1 MACLGIAAFC
11 RQKER
16 SPMNQTTKKRVL
28 ILCTANS
35 ARSQMAEG
43 ILRWLAGDRYEVFSA
58 GSKATFVHPLAIR
71 VMAEIGADISNQ
83 QSKTYEQFIGQSFD
97 AVITV
102 CDAANESCPFLPGQY
117 RRIHWSFPDPA
128 AVEGEEAKLHAFRQ
142 VRDGLI
148 EKFKLF
154 IQTDHELEHV
164 KA

>member
-83 QSKTYEQFIGQSFD
+83 QSKTYEQFIGQPFD